1 MNDPHVVSL
10 IFQVKHGSLVDYSQA
25 EPLVREEPA
34 FRLEVKDK
42 QARFEMKGH
51 YATEDE
57 ARKAIEEYICV
68 WELDAC
74 LERRDPNFFH
84 LEFNKSQIIDRN
96 PAPGLSAHFEA
107 GTPTFSATLGPVRP
121 NYPVPPSNISLDA
134 NVKTMYQR
142 YMGYHRGHEKLTE
155 MAYFCLTLLE
165 NSAQQPPSK
174 VKQRRRTSKKRQ
186 AAAEKYAIAAKVFDK
201 VGNLCRNKGG
211 PEEARKADGMGNSL
225 TEPERQ
231 FLEQAI
237 EIWIRR
243 MAEMVHSPSHNFQKI
258 SRSDLPPI

>member
-25 EPLVREEPA
+25 EPLVLEEPA
-34 FRLEVKDK
+34 FWLEVKDK

-74 LERRDPNFFH
+74 LKRRDPDFFR
-84 LEFNKSQIIDRN
+84 LEFNKSQIIDRS
-96 PAPGLSAHFEA
+96 LSVHFRA
-107 GTPTFSATLGPVRP
+107 GTPTVSATLGPVRP

-134 NVKTMYQR
+134 NVRTMYQR
-142 YMGYHRGHEKLTE
+142 YMGYRRGHEKLTE

-165 NSAQQPPSK
+165 NSAQQPPLNGQ
-174 VKQRRRTSKKRQ
+174 QRRRTSQKRQ
-186 AAAEKYAIAAKVFDK
+186 AAAGKYKIDAAVFNK
-201 VGNLCRNKGG
+201 VGDLCAKKGG
-211 PEEARKADGMGNSL
+211 PEEARKADGMGSSL

-231 FLEQAI
+231 FLEQAV
-237 EIWIRR
+237 ETLIRR